1 MNESNIGQ
9 QVRRL
14 AIPAFLTLIAEPLF
28 LLADTAIVGHL
39 GTTPLAGLAV
49 ASAILLTATGI
60 FVFLAYGTTALVSRR
75 LGSGSTGGAL
85 AAGMDGLW
93 LSLLLGVL
101 TGAVLRFGAAP
112 LIAVFD
118 ATPAA
123 AKHAGVYLQISAYG
137 IPAMLAVL
145 ALTGVLRGLQDT
157 RTPFIASVA
166 AFGSNILLN
175 FALVYGLG
183 LGIAGSAWGTVIAQ
197 SGMAL
202 GLGLIVLRRA
212 RALQAP
218 LRPHPA
224 GIFRAATGGVPLLV
238 RTLALRG
245 VLLLT
250 TWIAASYGD
259 VPLAAYQVSST
270 IWSFL
275 AFALDALAIAAQAL
289 TGRALG
295 AGDTKRTREMT
306 VLMTRWGTWLGVAL
320 GVLLA
325 VAAPFLPMLFT
336 TDPAVRSALTVAILV
351 IAIGQPVAAHAF
363 VLDGVLIGA
372 GDTRWLAWAQV
383 ALLVAYVPLVGVL
396 AGAKGPIVG
405 AGDGVA
411 LAALWIGFLV
421 FMAMRALLLDQRA
434 RTDAWLVTGMQ

>member
-1 MNESNIGQ
+1 MNEPDIGL

-93 LSLLLGVL
+93 LALILGVL
-101 TGAVLRFGAAP
+101 TGAGLRFGSAP
-112 LIAVFD
+112 LIAAFG

-123 AKHAGVYLQISAYG
+123 AEQAGIYLQISAYG
-137 IPAMLAVL
+137 VPAMLAVL
-145 ALTGVLRGLQDT
+145 AVTGVLRGLQDT

-175 FALVYGLG
+175 VALVYGLG

-197 SGMAL
+197 YGMAL
-202 GLGLIVLRRA
+202 GLSFIVLRRA
-212 RALQAP
+212 RALRAP
-218 LRPHPA
+218 LRPHPT
-224 GIFRAATGGVPLLV
+224 GILRAATGGVPLLV

-295 AGDTKRTREMT
+295 AGDAEGTRAMT
-306 VLMTRWGTWLGVAL
+306 VLMTRWGIWLGVAL

-325 VAAPFLPMLFT
+325 VAAPFLPALFT
-336 TDPAVRSALTVAILV
+336 TDPAVRSALTVALLV
-351 IAIGQPVAAHAF
+351 IALGQPIAARAF

-383 ALLVAYVPLVGVL
+383 ALLIAYVPVVGVL
-396 AGAKGPIVG
+396 AGAKESIVG
-405 AGDGVA
+405 AGDG
-411 LAALWIGFLV
+411 AALIALWVGFLA
-421 FMAMRALLLDQRA
+421 FMAMRALLLGRRA
-434 RTDAWLVTGMQ
+434 RTDTWLVIGAQ

>member
-1 MNESNIGQ
+1 MSNDDTAR

-28 LLADTAIVGHL
+28 LLADTAIIGHL

-75 LGSGSTGGAL
+75 LGSGSTSGAL
-85 AAGMDGLW
+85 AAGIDGLW
-93 LSLLLGVL
+93 LSLILGACSGL
-101 TGAVLRFGAAP
+101 VLRMAAVP
-112 LIAVFD
+112 LTAAFD
-118 ATPAA
+118 ASPAA
-123 AKHAGVYLQISAYG
+123 AEQAVLYLQISAYG
-137 IPAMLAVL
+137 VPSMLAVL

-157 RTPFIASVA
+157 KTPFVASVA
-166 AFGSNILLN
+166 AFGSNIVLN
-175 FALVYGLG
+175 FVLVYGLE

-197 SGMAL
+197 TGMAL
-202 GLGLIVLRRA
+202 GLGLIVLQRA
-212 RALQAP
+212 RALKAP

-224 GIFRAATGGVPLLV
+224 GILHAAAGGIPLLV

-250 TWIAASYGD
+250 TWIAATYGE

-275 AFALDALAIAAQAL
+275 VFALDALAIAAQAL

-295 AGDTKRTREMT
+295 AGDTEGTREMT
-306 VLMTRWGTWLGVAL
+306 ALMTRWGRWLGVAL
-320 GVLLA
+320 GLLLA
-325 VAAPFLPMLFT
+325 IAAPFLPVLFT
-336 TDPAVRSALTVAILV
+336 TDPAVRSALTVALLV
-351 IAIGQPVAAHAF
+351 IALGQPIAAHAF

-372 GDTRWLAWAQV
+372 GDARWLAWAQV
-383 ALLVAYVPLVGVL
+383 ALLVAYIPVIGIL
-396 AGAKGPIVG
+396 AGAKVPIVA
-405 AGDGVA
+405 AGDGAA
-411 LAALWIGFLV
+411 LAALWVGFLA
-421 FMAMRALLLDQRA
+421 FMAMRAFLLDRRA
-434 RTDAWLVTGMQ
+434 RTDAWLVTGMA